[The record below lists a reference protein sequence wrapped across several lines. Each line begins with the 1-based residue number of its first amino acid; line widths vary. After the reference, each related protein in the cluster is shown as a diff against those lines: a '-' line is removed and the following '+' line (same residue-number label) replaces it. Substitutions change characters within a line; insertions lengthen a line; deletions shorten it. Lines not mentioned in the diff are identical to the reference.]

1 VAAITYDMTVAK
13 RLNNVLIIKS
23 KVPDEQTST
32 YFRLVCFSA
41 LRYDNVLPQK
51 TSQVLGKKYENWMKK
66 NCG

>member
-1 VAAITYDMTVAK
+1 MTVAK

-23 KVPDEQTST
+23 KVPDKQTST

-41 LRYDNVLPQK
+41 LQYDNVLPQK